1 MNLFNPFA
9 FGVLGDALPLSAP
22 PALRP
27 QGGDASE
34 LQRALAQ
41 ATYAK
46 FCVKVRLSKVPNPS
60 ELGRLADG
68 TPYRIDVLGPQ
79 AVMQIWPQATTPMGT
94 GNSGVVFDKNSAGR
108 IWLLTNTPSAAGE
121 STAKWGFR
129 DITDSQ
135 KDNASGLIELRN
147 LRLDAMRIPGDWKYA
162 YRDRG
167 LGRYGHPGAYEAP
180 WGSLSFITQA
190 GKALFVAI
198 EFGSP
203 YIQQFMSVKK
213 ITEVVPPVFG
223 GKPPIK
229 TPITVVTFTQ
239 LLAEGVVGPER
250 LPLPGNPY
258 FTCSEGGEYLAAA
271 IRRRTGA
278 TKSWIEGPYDGPD
291 KHVDDKRYWAGLSSW
306 PFVQPI
312 NGGSDS
318 TKLQTYVGEPF
329 TMPATYRV
337 EEILAQ
343 KYKAGEGGYTLQQA
357 VPIGTVDSSGTSKV
371 VELRGDDIYVSRRF
385 GLSVQDQV
393 WSPLNLITSVEL
405 VSEDDSRDNLWRLE
419 ANNSNTF
426 RVTLKKDD
434 KSKTVYLEGV
444 DSSGNLR
451 TFTEEYTQSYL
462 QKLSRPATSEIATS
476 VWLPKGAYPMVGD
489 VILADSERKNQTYG
503 TFHTD
508 VKGLERT
515 TRRYM
520 DGLVL
525 DILLVSVEAVNDG
538 DFFRDLLNP
547 SRLNTTEQYSSTTTY
562 RSRVEQREVLL
573 RDPLMGLTVYLETIV
588 TLEHQSSESHDSL
601 REGAADVYIP
611 STELPFHTQ
620 KVWIVYR
627 DQRISWDVGSGTE
640 PLYDTT
646 GYANIGRAI
655 SKSGKLVFGD
665 GSFYFGTGEPIW
677 PMPKDSF
684 ESNVDF
690 VADTDVSLVQVY
702 AQLRSQGI
710 SAKHA
715 KCPETGAMLLR
726 VAGRAFLIDKAA
738 GVRDARGVL
747 PWPPGLEALDFY
759 PF

>member
-9 FGVLGDALPLSAP
+9 FDVLGEALPLSAP

-27 QGGDASE
+27 QGGEASE

-46 FCVKVRLSKVPNPS
+46 FCAKVRLSKVPNPS

-79 AVMQIWPQATTPMGT
+79 AVMQIWPQAPAAMGT

-108 IWLLTNTPSAAGE
+108 IWLLTNTPNSAGE

-135 KDNASGLIELRN
+135 KDNASGLADLRN
-147 LRLDAMRIPGDWKYA
+147 LRLDAMRIPGAWKYA

-167 LGRYGHPGAYEAP
+167 LGRYGHSRAFEAP
-180 WGSLSFITQA
+180 WGTLSFITQA

-213 ITEVVPPVFG
+213 ITEVEPPVFG
-223 GKPPIK
+223 GVPPIK
-229 TPITVVTFTQ
+229 TPVTVVSYTQ
-239 LLAEGVVGPER
+239 LLAEGVVNPER

-258 FTCSEGGEYLAAA
+258 FTCSERGEYLAAA
-271 IRRRTGA
+271 VRRRTGA
-278 TKSWIEGPYDGPD
+278 TQSWIEGPYDGPD
-291 KHVDDKRYWAGLSSW
+291 KQADDKRYWAGISSW
-306 PFVQPI
+306 PVVQPI

-318 TKLQTYVGEPF
+318 IKLQTYRGEPF
-329 TMPATYRV
+329 TLPATYRV

-357 VPIGTVDSSGTSKV
+357 VSIGTLESSGTSKV

-385 GLSVQDQV
+385 GLSVEDQV

-405 VSEDDSRDNLWRLE
+405 VSDEDLRDNLWRLE

-426 RVTLKKDD
+426 QVTLKKDD
-434 KSKTVYLEGV
+434 KSKNVYLEGV

-462 QKLSRPATSEIATS
+462 QKLSRPATSEISTS
-476 VWLPKGAYPMVGD
+476 AWVPKGSYPMLGD
-489 VILADSERKNQTYG
+489 PIEGDTERKNQTYG

-520 DGLVL
+520 DGLEL
-525 DILLVSVEAVNDG
+525 DLLLVSIEAVNDG

-547 SRLNTTEQYSSTTTY
+547 SRLNPTEQYSSTTTY
-562 RSRVEQREVLL
+562 RSRVERREVLL
-573 RDPLMGLTVYLETIV
+573 RDPLMGLTVYLESIV
-588 TLEHQSSESHDSL
+588 TLNHQSSENHDSL
-601 REGAADVYIP
+601 REGAADVYDP
-611 STELPFHTQ
+611 STELPAHSV

-627 DQRISWDVGSGTE
+627 DQRISWAVGTGAE
-640 PLYDTT
+640 AVYETT
-646 GYANIGRAI
+646 GYASIGRAI
-655 SKSGKLVFGD
+655 SKNGKLIFGD
-665 GSFYFGTGEPIW
+665 GGFYFGQSEPIW
-677 PMPKDSF
+677 PLPKDSF

-690 VADTDVSLVQVY
+690 VADTDVSLVQVF
-702 AQLRSQGI
+702 AQLPSLGI

-726 VAGRAFLIDKAA
+726 VGGRVFLIDKAA

-747 PWPPGLEALDFY
+747 PWPPGLESLDFY
-759 PF
+759 TF